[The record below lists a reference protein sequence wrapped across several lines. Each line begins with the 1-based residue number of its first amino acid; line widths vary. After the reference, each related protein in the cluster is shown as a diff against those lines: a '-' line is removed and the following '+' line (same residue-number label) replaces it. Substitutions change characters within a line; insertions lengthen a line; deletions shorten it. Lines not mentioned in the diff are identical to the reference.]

1 MAACRPDSPGFSA
14 VLNIQGRES
23 ARFPRDNLT
32 RGGPSRGGRAADM
45 PGAASYP
52 KRNKNFCCV
61 TKGEPVGKSFP
72 PLKPLRSE
80 PF

>member
-1 MAACRPDSPGFSA
+1 
-14 VLNIQGRES
+14 
-23 ARFPRDNLT
+23 
-32 RGGPSRGGRAADM
+32 M

-72 PLKPLRSE
+72 PLKPLRTE
-80 PF
+80 PFELNQLIHQWARGIYSPSQRQGSNHHRKASRGALTKKCEP